1 MSSMETTS
9 NINSLSLFNSLS
21 FLSPLIITT
30 GVIVFSIMT
39 NSIGKALFYIIV
51 LIFFTMCRIFI
62 IYLTRR
68 NKGFPMPD
76 PKDICNTGNF
86 LPFENNTYSIFV
98 LCFTFM
104 YFAFPMF
111 VTNNVNFQVLI
122 FFLAYIVFDILTKFS
137 NKCIGPSNI
146 NGFIGDLIGGLL
158 IGAGF
163 TSLLFYFY
171 KNLLFMN
178 EIPSNKEV
186 CSMPSKQTFKCVVYK
201 NGEVI
206 SSTNV

>member
-1 MSSMETTS
+1 
-9 NINSLSLFNSLS
+9 
-21 FLSPLIITT
+21 
-30 GVIVFSIMT
+30 
-39 NSIGKALFYIIV
+39 
-51 LIFFTMCRIFI
+51 
-62 IYLTRR
+62 
-68 NKGFPMPD
+68 MPN

-163 TSLLFYFY
+163 TSILFYFY

-206 SSTNV
+206 SSANV

>member
-1 MSSMETTS
+1 MSSMEKTY

-68 NKGFPMPD
+68 NKGFPMPN

-104 YFAFPMF
+104 YFVFPMI
-111 VTNNVNFQVLI
+111 VTNNINFQIII
-122 FFLAYIVFDILTKFS
+122 FFMIYIIFDICTKFRCCFRI
-137 NKCIGPSNI
+137 KV
-146 NGFIGDLIGGLL
+146 L
-158 IGAGF
+158 
-163 TSLLFYFY
+163 
-171 KNLLFMN
+171 MN
-178 EIPSNKEV
+178 N
-186 CSMPSKQTFKCVVYK
+186 CS
-201 NGEVI
+201 
-206 SSTNV
+206 